1 MNALQYQGLH
11 WKIGH
16 NVFPTYD
23 NIARIRHNFS
33 TTYPRCKNGDETL
46 IHAMKE
52 CPKVREIF
60 MIGGLNNRLLS
71 GRNERCIDWLKD
83 VLRELNTKAAVDFF
97 TLLWNCWNDR
107 NKMVFQGKDDTTLAV
122 WERRQTLSKDFRIFN
137 LANRTVI
144 PQREAIA
151 RDHEGF
157 VLGRSYGYAN
167 KYLDAVWAE
176 FEALV
181 DDLKLAC

>member
-1 MNALQYQGLH
+1 HTVL
-11 WKIGH
+11 
-16 NVFPTYD
+16 PTYD
-23 NIARIRHNFS
+23 NIACICHNLP

-60 MIGGLNNRLLS
+60 MIGALNNRLLS
-71 GRNERCIDWLKD
+71 GRNE
-83 VLRELNTKAAVDFF
+83 
-97 TLLWNCWNDR
+97 R

-122 WERRQTLSKDFRIFN
+122 WERTQTLSKDFRIFN
-137 LANRTVI
+137 LANCTVI
-144 PQREAIA
+144 PQLLNGSIGYGAIA

-157 VLGRSYGYAN
+157 ILGRSYGYAN

-181 DDLKLAC
+181 DDLKLAVEAGRHADKK

>member
-1 MNALQYQGLH
+1 
-11 WKIGH
+11 
-16 NVFPTYD
+16 
-23 NIARIRHNFS
+23 
-33 TTYPRCKNGDETL
+33 
-46 IHAMKE
+46 MKE

-83 VLRELNTKAAVDFF
+83 VLHELDTKAAVDFF
-97 TLLWNCWNDR
+97 TLLWNYWNDR

-144 PQREAIA
+144 PQRECVKA
-151 RDHEGF
+151 
-157 VLGRSYGYAN
+157 GRS
-167 KYLDAVWAE
+167 LQ
-176 FEALV
+176 LV
-181 DDLKLAC
+181 LLKSMLML